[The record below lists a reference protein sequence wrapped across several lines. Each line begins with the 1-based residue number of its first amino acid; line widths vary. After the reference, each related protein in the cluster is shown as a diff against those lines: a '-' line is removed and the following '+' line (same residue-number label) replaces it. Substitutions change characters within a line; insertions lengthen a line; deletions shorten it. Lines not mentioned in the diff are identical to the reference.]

1 MDRLD
6 NKRVLIAGGTGS
18 VGQYLVRA
26 HLNAGATVIVP
37 SRCQAKLD
45 ALSVSVAMA
54 HEPHERARLHTVVGN
69 ITSMDEAPRIL
80 EVAGALDGA
89 IASLGEFV
97 AARASILDASEA
109 DMRSVLDSY
118 VLAHFATARAVLP
131 VLRERT
137 GVYVL
142 LNGALA
148 YSASYPGTGL
158 VRIATAAQA
167 MLARVLR
174 DDEAHRGVRIEELV
188 LYSSIGRGHDDENPV
203 TGHDIGRFATQLI
216 ARPMSAMSGGSVHLR
231 TTDGVPTDD

>member
-1 MDRLD
+1 MGRLD

-18 VGQYLVRA
+18 VGHYLVRA
-26 HLNAGATVIVP
+26 HLKAGATVIVP
-37 SRCQAKLD
+37 SRSQAKLD
-45 ALSVSVAMA
+45 ALAVAVAMA
-54 HEPHERARLHTVVGN
+54 LEPHERARLHTVVGN

-80 EVAGALDGA
+80 RFAGPLDGA

-97 AARASILDASEA
+97 EAPSSILDVPEA
-109 DMRSVLDSY
+109 ELQRVIDSF
-118 VLAHFATARAVLP
+118 VLAHFAAARAVLP
-131 VLRERT
+131 ALRQRA

-148 YSASYPGTGL
+148 YSASYPGAGL
-158 VRIATAAQA
+158 VRVATAAQA

-174 DDEAHRGVRIEELV
+174 EDEAHRGVRIEELV
-188 LYSSIGRGHDDENPV
+188 LYSNIGRGHDDENPV

-216 ARPMSAMSGGSVHLR
+216 AKPVSALSGGSIHLR